1 MNVDKKLFKQI
12 YDAYDDNQID
22 FNNVPAFKELVEQAA
37 QEQMAQVLNTTELE
51 KKQQALLDEE
61 QAWYHQEA
69 EKMLK
74 EKRRQLDNPGL
85 HFSVYDDLRK
95 YKQHATDLQAEL
107 KQQEKQFHE
116 AEKKAFWQHAMVT
129 LLAIANS
136 LILVCLVLFVLKTL
150 LYDGIWRGWGF
161 YKLYNTVWALHT
173 DHYIGSIILGI
184 VGFIGIGIAIAF
196 SFWCALQMTHY
207 LTDFKLSR
215 LKFWKKDKMS

>member
-116 AEKKAFWQHAMVT
+116 AEKKAF
-129 LLAIANS
+129 
-136 LILVCLVLFVLKTL
+136 
-150 LYDGIWRGWGF
+150 
-161 YKLYNTVWALHT
+161 
-173 DHYIGSIILGI
+173 
-184 VGFIGIGIAIAF
+184 
-196 SFWCALQMTHY
+196 
-207 LTDFKLSR
+207 
-215 LKFWKKDKMS
+215 